1 MPTLADFLARALPW
15 PAPGQPGVVN
25 LHWRSWKSQGV
36 TGSKPFSTLED
47 LLSYV
52 DWAQKAGAT
61 YIRELYYCTS
71 LQRDV
76 GEVRNGRQ
84 TARRDRENTI
94 CSKAFFADI
103 DKGYES
109 PGHALKA
116 VAQMCRD
123 TGSPMPTA
131 VVVSGNG
138 LHVYWF
144 STVAFAPPEWGRY
157 ARALDTLLTDH
168 GITHDAVTTDITRI
182 LRPPGTFNNKGHEK
196 GISPKPVV
204 FEFLAPADI
213 DFSAWD
219 ALKAAAPAQL
229 TSQGLVAPQHK
240 IPLEELFVDPAEASK
255 PPSKIITDALKPEDW
270 ITDVLD
276 PTPIFACPM
285 FKHTLETHGE
295 GIGQPLWMQQALACT
310 FIRDGEQL
318 FHELSKGHS
327 TYTYND
333 TEAMFARK
341 VGDRVSLRLGYPSC
355 ATFESYGSRQCK
367 TCSMKG
373 KITSPLNLP
382 LGRPGRVT
390 PDQPVQP
397 QSAGLPHDMPEARG
411 WSPDASFSAAAMD
424 QEGDLNPLKQT
435 LLLSSAEFVGGFLP
449 PDYLIDGLLQRRYVY
464 SLTAPTGAGKTCI
477 ALYIAM
483 CVALGMKLS
492 GLDVEKGRVLFFAGE
507 NPDDIR
513 SRWIKLCEVMGQ
525 KPDDVEISF
534 MPGTPPISNPEIRQR
549 IDAEAEKHG
558 PFSLLIVDTSAAYF
572 QGDDENSNKQLG
584 DHARLMRT
592 FTELPGG
599 PSVLVTCHPTKTP
612 DMSNLV
618 PRGGGAFLAEVDGNL
633 VAIKHSGSMI
643 VELNTHGKFRGPE
656 FSPISFKIVPGTSNK
671 LVDTKGRSIWT
682 VTATP
687 ITQTERDGI
696 DNSTQANYDDLL
708 VMMKNRPG
716 LSLAGYAEA
725 LNWRNGKGELN
736 KRLVQTATIAMTK
749 DKLIEKKNERYCL
762 TSKGKRAATDAE
774 LLRKGKDHAATHPA
788 A

>member
-1 MPTLADFLARALPW
+1 
-15 PAPGQPGVVN
+15 V
-25 LHWRSWKSQGV
+25 
-36 TGSKPFSTLED
+36 
-47 LLSYV
+47 
-52 DWAQKAGAT
+52 
-61 YIRELYYCTS
+61 
-71 LQRDV
+71 
-76 GEVRNGRQ
+76 
-84 TARRDRENTI
+84 
-94 CSKAFFADI
+94 
-103 DKGYES
+103 
-109 PGHALKA
+109 
-116 VAQMCRD
+116 
-123 TGSPMPTA
+123 
-131 VVVSGNG
+131 
-138 LHVYWF
+138 
-144 STVAFAPPEWGRY
+144 
-157 ARALDTLLTDH
+157 
-168 GITHDAVTTDITRI
+168 
-182 LRPPGTFNNKGHEK
+182 
-196 GISPKPVV
+196 
-204 FEFLAPADI
+204 
-213 DFSAWD
+213 
-219 ALKAAAPAQL
+219 
-229 TSQGLVAPQHK
+229 
-240 IPLEELFVDPAEASK
+240 
-255 PPSKIITDALKPEDW
+255 
-270 ITDVLD
+270 
-276 PTPIFACPM
+276 
-285 FKHTLETHGE
+285 
-295 GIGQPLWMQQALACT
+295 QQALACT
-310 FIRDGEQL
+310 FMRDGEQL

-355 ATFESYGSRQCK
+355 ATFERYGSGQCK

-397 QSAGLPHDMPEARG
+397 QPAGLRHDIPEARA
-411 WSPDASFSAAAMD
+411 WSPDGLLD
-424 QEGDLNPLKQT
+424 QESDLNRVRQA
-435 LLLSSAEFVGGFLP
+435 LLQSSAEFVGGFLP
-449 PDYLIDGLLQRRYVY
+449 PDYLIDGLMQRKYVY

-483 CVALGMKLS
+483 CVALVMRLA

-513 SRWIKLCEVMGQ
+513 SRWIKLCEVWGQ
-525 KPDDVEISF
+525 NPDDVDVFF
-534 MPGTPPISNPEIRQR
+534 MPGTPPISNPDIRAQ
-549 IDAEAEKHG
+549 INAEAEKHG

-572 QGDDENSNKQLG
+572 QGDDENNNKQLG

-599 PSVLVTCHPTKTP
+599 PSVIVTCHPTKNP

-618 PRGGGAFLAEVDGNL
+618 PRGGGAFIAEVDGNL
-633 VAIKHSGSMI
+633 VAIKQSGSMI

-656 FSPISFKIVPGTSNK
+656 FSPISFMIVPGTSNK

-696 DNSTQANYDDLL
+696 DNSTQAKYDDLL

-725 LNWRNGKGELN
+725 LNWRNAKGELN

-749 DKLIEKKNERYCL
+749 DTLIEKKNERYCL

-774 LLRKGKDHAATHPA
+774 LLLKAKDHAAADPPQ
-788 A
+788 